1 MRSSEINT
9 FQLLCGQCCEICLE
23 RLFQVGWEIL
33 VVCTYRNLG
42 YIPINL
48 PLLISLIEI
57 IRVRILTDLMRNA
70 SFVCQIW
77 QHGLWCFITSN
88 NPYFQHQT
96 AVKQTVCVQHMCVL
110 LCFTMA
116 DIWFVV
122 VFLALDLS
130 GGLWAVC
137 EVGKCLI
144 YIKCEL
150 GSVFPECPWGW
161 WENHSQSHTFSI
173 LIHKFLQ
180 LSAQLEN
187 ISVNNKNKFKLQ
199 LRN

>member
-1 MRSSEINT
+1 MLLLSVKSGNTVCGASLQVIIHISST
-9 FQLLCGQCCEICLE
+9 K
-23 RLFQVGWEIL
+23 VK
-33 VVCTYRNLG
+33 
-42 YIPINL
+42 
-48 PLLISLIEI
+48 
-57 IRVRILTDLMRNA
+57 
-70 SFVCQIW
+70 
-77 QHGLWCFITSN
+77 
-88 NPYFQHQT
+88 
-96 AVKQTVCVQHMCVL
+96 VKQTVCVQHMCVL

-161 WENHSQSHTFSI
+161 WESHSQSHTFSI